1 MFTKKIVMAFLIIS
15 LTAGAAAA
23 SQRPAAE
30 DGAPQTPPVTVPA
43 VDDAL
48 LAALL
53 TTAYSNNPQI
63 AAAAQ
68 KRAAAEAQIAQAQS
82 KMGPRASAGMA
93 ALWQRDGI
101 STNVDILGR
110 SMNVPILGSH
120 TYAAA
125 VGLTQVIYAG
135 GSLTANKQ
143 AAQLARDAVEAQE
156 RRTRQGVENAVC
168 RAYYALRCAQA
179 KELVAAEA
187 VELSK
192 SHMAQAEKLF
202 KAGVVAKNDVLRSKV
217 VVASAELDLIRAQ
230 NGSAVALTALRRAVG
245 TDLPDGLAETR
256 PLDKIFPTAKEMT
269 PLVLSGDAVQ
279 TAFAER
285 EELKV
290 YALLSGQAEKLARAA
305 QGQLLPQI
313 LGAVGYV
320 AADDKFFPS
329 EQSEPV
335 AAVGLY
341 WNFYDSGEM
350 HAKTTEAKAKA
361 KELLF
366 MLDDM
371 KNTIRMEVTQAELNL
386 KSAESRLVVATRQS
400 NEAREDYRI
409 ATRRYAESVGTNL
422 DTLDARLALTNSLTE
437 LATAMYDIKS
447 AEADLR
453 YAIGE

>member
-1 MFTKKIVMAFLIIS
+1 MLTRKIIMAFLIIS
-15 LTAGAAAA
+15 FAAGAVAAA
-23 SQRPAAE
+23 PAPMPSA
-30 DGAPQTPPVTVPA
+30 APRSADMAPA
-43 VDDAL
+43 VDDAA

-53 TTAYSNNPQI
+53 VKAAANNPQI

-68 KRAAAEAQIAQAQS
+68 KTAAAEAQVSQAQA
-82 KMGPRASAGMA
+82 KMGPKASAGMG
-93 ALWQRDGI
+93 ALWMRDGI
-101 STNVDILGR
+101 SKNADIPGMGML
-110 SMNVPILGSH
+110 NVPILGSH

-135 GSLTANKQ
+135 GSLTAQKQ
-143 AAQLARDAVEAQE
+143 AAQLARDAAAAQE
-156 RRTRQGVENAVC
+156 RRTAQSVENAVC
-168 RAYYALRCAQA
+168 RAYYTLRCAQA
-179 KELVAAEA
+179 KELVAEEA
-187 VELSK
+187 VSLSK
-192 SHMAQAEKLF
+192 SHMAQAEKLL

-217 VVASAELDLIRAQ
+217 AVASAELDLIRAQ
-230 NGSAVALTALRRAVG
+230 NGSAVAFTALRRAVG
-245 TDLPDGLAETR
+245 ADLPDGLAETR
-256 PLDKIFPTAKEMT
+256 PLNKILTA
-269 PLVLSGDAVQ
+269 
-279 TAFAER
+279 AEGQPPYGEAKGAAELAMERR

-305 QGQLLPQI
+305 QGQMLPQI
-313 LGAVGYV
+313 LGAVGYF

-329 EQSEPV
+329 EQSEPA

-350 HAKTTEAKAKA
+350 RAKTNEAKAKA

-371 KNTIRMEVTQAELNL
+371 KNAIRMEVTQADLNL
-386 KSAESRLVVATRQS
+386 KSAHSRLVVAARQAG
-400 NEAREDYRI
+400 EAREDYRI

-437 LATAMYDIKS
+437 LATAMYDIKM